1 MWEFH
6 IYLRSFPQVQAFV
19 RLTSEQNFDVV
30 VGNDHQKIN
39 GKDLMGLS
47 TLDYSRPLWV
57 NMYCPEEDYLRFKQA
72 AESFLA

>member
-39 GKDLMGLS
+39 GKDLMGMS

-57 NMYCPEEDYLRFKQA
+57 KMYCPEEDYLRFKQA